1 MTDLY
6 DLMDQKGYSIRGL
19 ADASEVS
26 VSTIENILRGYKTIS
41 PNKPL
46 DIQAAT
52 MRKIA
57 LTLKVEIMEVKQ
69 FAEAIERKRVKENR
83 HPGINQMA
91 VA

>member
-6 DLMDQKGYSIRGL
+6 DLMDRKGYSIRGL

-26 VSTIENILRGYKTIS
+26 VSTIENILRGYKTVT
-41 PNKPL
+41 PGKPL

-57 LTLKVEIMEVKQ
+57 KTLEVEILEVKQ
-69 FAEAIERKRVKENR
+69 FAEAIERKRVKEDREPVLNSL
-83 HPGINQMA
+83 P
-91 VA
+91 V